1 MIAAPSPDDLLATVR
16 ARAAAG
22 EWADVRALLSSHA
35 EEARAHPELLTTRAE
50 ASLRTG
56 NPREAQG
63 WLGETFTALE
73 RSGDRAQL
81 RRGLNLLGVANTE
94 LGALA
99 EAEATFDRAA
109 QLGWTDGDEL
119 LVARATNNLAAI
131 AHVRGKRPLAVA
143 LYSLALPT
151 YQRLGSAR
159 GLAESYHNLAI
170 TLREEGEL
178 DRADEC
184 EQRAIEYARDASSP
198 ALGAMA
204 RVGRAEVHLRRN
216 DLVMAEATAR
226 LAARE
231 LAEAG
236 DPIREADALRVAG
249 IACTRH
255 GDVPAG
261 RDLLDRAVSL
271 AHAHG
276 HMLIE
281 AECLRARAEAA
292 AAAKEAAVARRDLR
306 EAAKLFERLGAME
319 QAREALTRLE
329 AVSGEGTASDE

>member
-1 MIAAPSPDDLLATVR
+1 MIAAPSPDDLVATVR

-22 EWADVRALLSSHA
+22 EWADVRALLASH
-35 EEARAHPELLTTRAE
+35 EGEARIHPELVTTRAE

-56 NPREAQG
+56 NPREAHA
-63 WLGETFTALE
+63 WLLETFQGLE

-94 LGALA
+94 LGALDDA
-99 EAEATFDRAA
+99 ESTFDRAA

-131 AHVRGKRPLAVA
+131 AHVRGRRDVA
-143 LYSLALPT
+143 LALYALALPT

-170 TLREEGEL
+170 TLREQGEL

-184 EQRAIEYARDASSP
+184 EQRAIEYARDAGAP
-198 ALGAMA
+198 ALAAMA
-204 RVGRAEVHLRRN
+204 RVGRAEVHLRR
-216 DLVMAEATAR
+216 DDAVMAEATAR

-231 LAEAG
+231 LADAA

-249 IACTRH
+249 VASTRL
-255 GDVPAG
+255 GNISAA
-261 RDLLDRAVSL
+261 RQMLDRAVSL
-271 AHAHG
+271 ARAHG

-281 AECLRARAEAA
+281 AECLRARADAAVAAGEHGLAREDLEAA
-292 AAAKEAAVARRDLR
+292 ADLFR
-306 EAAKLFERLGAME
+306 RLGA
-319 QAREALTRLE
+319 
-329 AVSGEGTASDE
+329 SDEQDEARRRLKGMK

>member
-1 MIAAPSPDDLLATVR
+1 MIAAPSPDDLVATVR

-22 EWADVRALLSSHA
+22 EWADVRALLASH
-35 EEARAHPELLTTRAE
+35 EGEARIHPELVTTRAE

-56 NPREAQG
+56 NPREAHA
-63 WLGETFTALE
+63 WLIETFQGLE

-81 RRGLNLLGVANTE
+81 RRGLNLLGVAHTE
-94 LGALA
+94 LGALDDA
-99 EAEATFDRAA
+99 ESTFDRAA

-131 AHVRGKRPLAVA
+131 AHVRGRRDVA
-143 LYSLALPT
+143 LALYALALPT

-170 TLREEGEL
+170 TLREQGEL

-184 EQRAIEYARDASSP
+184 EQRAIEYARDAGAP
-198 ALGAMA
+198 ALAAMA
-204 RVGRAEVHLRRN
+204 RVGRAEVYLRR
-216 DLVMAEATAR
+216 DDAVMAEATAR

-231 LAEAG
+231 LADAA

-249 IACTRH
+249 VASTRL
-255 GDVPAG
+255 GNISAAREG
-261 RDLLDRAVSL
+261 LDRAVSL
-271 AHAHG
+271 ARAHG

-281 AECLRARAEAA
+281 AECLRARAD
-292 AAAKEAAVARRDLR
+292 AAVAAGEHGLAREDL
-306 EAAKLFERLGAME
+306 ETAAELFHRLGASDDE
-319 QAREALTRLE
+319 DEARRRLE
-329 AVSGEGTASDE
+329 GLNEE

>member
-1 MIAAPSPDDLLATVR
+1 MIAAPSSDDLLATVR

-22 EWADVRALLSSHA
+22 AWADVRALLASH
-35 EEARAHPELLTTRAE
+35 EGEARVHPELVTMRAE

-56 NPREAQG
+56 NPREAQA
-63 WLGETFTALE
+63 WLAETFQGLE

-94 LGALA
+94 LGALDD
-99 EAEATFDRAA
+99 AEATFDRAA

-119 LVARATNNLAAI
+119 VVARATNNMAAI
-131 AHVRGKRPLAVA
+131 AHVRGRRDVAVA
-143 LYSLALPT
+143 LYALALPA

-170 TLREEGEL
+170 TLREQEEL

-184 EQRAIEYARDASSP
+184 EQRAIEYARDASAP

-204 RVGRAEVHLRRN
+204 RVGRAEVYLRRG

-231 LAEAG
+231 LADAG

-249 IACTRH
+249 VACTRR
-255 GDVPAG
+255 GDVAAA
-261 RDLLDRAVSL
+261 RQALDRAVSL
-271 AHAHG
+271 AQAHG
-276 HMLIE
+276 HMLIQ
-281 AECLRARAEAA
+281 AECFRARAEAA
-292 AAAKEAAVARRDLR
+292 VVAGDRRVARADLQAAAE
-306 EAAKLFERLGAME
+306 LFGRLGASAE
-319 QAREALTRLE
+319 AADARERLE
-329 AVSGEGTASDE
+329 GISGDR

>member
-1 MIAAPSPDDLLATVR
+1 MIAAPSPDDLVATVR

-22 EWADVRALLSSHA
+22 EWADVRALLASH
-35 EEARAHPELLTTRAE
+35 EGEARIHPELVTTRAE

-56 NPREAQG
+56 NPREARA
-63 WLGETFTALE
+63 WLTETFQGLE
-73 RSGDRAQL
+73 RSGDRAQV

-94 LGALA
+94 LGALDDA
-99 EAEATFDRAA
+99 ESTFDRAA

-131 AHVRGKRPLAVA
+131 AHVRGRRDVAIA
-143 LYSLALPT
+143 LYALALPT

-170 TLREEGEL
+170 TLREQGEL

-184 EQRAIEYARDASSP
+184 EQRAIEYARDAGAP
-198 ALGAMA
+198 ALAAMA
-204 RVGRAEVHLRRN
+204 RVGRAEVYLRR
-216 DLVMAEATAR
+216 DDAVMAEATAR

-231 LAEAG
+231 LADAA

-249 IACTRH
+249 VASTRL
-255 GDVPAG
+255 GNISAAREG
-261 RDLLDRAVSL
+261 LDRAVSL
-271 AHAHG
+271 ARAHG

-281 AECLRARAEAA
+281 AECLRARAD
-292 AAAKEAAVARRDLR
+292 AAVAAGEHGLAREDL
-306 EAAKLFERLGAME
+306 ETAAELFHRLGASDE
-319 QAREALTRLE
+319 EDEARRRLE
-329 AVSGEGTASDE
+329 GLNEE

>member
-1 MIAAPSPDDLLATVR
+1 MIAAPSPDDLLSTVR

-22 EWADVRALLSSHA
+22 EWANVRALLASH
-35 EEARAHPELLTTRAE
+35 EGEARVHPELVTTRAE

-56 NPREAQG
+56 NPREAHA
-63 WLGETFTALE
+63 WLIETFQGLE

-94 LGALA
+94 LGALDD
-99 EAEATFDRAA
+99 AEATFDRAA

-131 AHVRGKRPLAVA
+131 AHVRGRRDVSVA
-143 LYSLALPT
+143 LYALALPA

-170 TLREEGEL
+170 TLREQGEL

-184 EQRAIEYARDASSP
+184 EQRAVEYARDAGAP

-204 RVGRAEVHLRRN
+204 RVGRAEVYLRR
-216 DLVMAEATAR
+216 DDPVMAEATAR

-231 LAEAG
+231 LADAG

-249 IACTRH
+249 VAATRR
-255 GDVPAG
+255 GDLSAAQQV
-261 RDLLDRAVSL
+261 LDRAVSL
-271 AHAHG
+271 ARAHG

-292 AAAKEAAVARRDLR
+292 AVAGDRKLARKDLEAAAGLFGRLR
-306 EAAKLFERLGAME
+306 ASNEEA
-319 QAREALTRLE
+319 EAQQRLE
-329 AVSGEGTASDE
+329 SLRNAG